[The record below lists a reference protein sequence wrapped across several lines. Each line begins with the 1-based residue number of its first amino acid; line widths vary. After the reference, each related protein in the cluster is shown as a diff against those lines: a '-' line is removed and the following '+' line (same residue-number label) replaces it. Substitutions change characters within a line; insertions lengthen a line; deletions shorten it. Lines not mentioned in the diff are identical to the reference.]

1 MDVFQSMVK
10 RNALQIPK
18 LTRYGSSLLWLGF
31 GVNFRVCYRQELLG
45 KELGHERVNSCRV
58 DQRYEGH
65 VRPLSGQHQGLPRLR
80 EKKTRSFSS

>member
-45 KELGHERVNSCRV
+45 KGLGTKGHSCRV

-65 VRPLSGQHQGLPRLR
+65 VRPLSGQRQGLPRLR
-80 EKKTRSFSS
+80 EKKTRL